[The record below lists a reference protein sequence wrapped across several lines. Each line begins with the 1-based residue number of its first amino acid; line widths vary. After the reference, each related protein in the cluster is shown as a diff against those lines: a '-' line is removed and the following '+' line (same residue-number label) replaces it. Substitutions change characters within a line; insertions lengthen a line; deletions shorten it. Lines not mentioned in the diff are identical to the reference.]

1 MFKTIA
7 IISIIFLLSSCG
19 GTTCLTAP
27 GLLKDEIRDIIP
39 TKPSNFGDQDFDK
52 NKIANYWIKSDL
64 KLKENGK
71 KIIRITPNGI
81 NLCYGAIQDIIVE
94 PGGAEEKSGKNILQ
108 LRYPAAAHE
117 KLIFRLEPSV
127 IKSFSEDVCDN
138 KNDDVYVQDPSA
150 CKKNNIG
157 TQYSAKISNGDGSS
171 TNRYYANK
179 ADSTRWLNGRTH
191 VLLNKVDSNGKP
203 IPDLSVVLLDRLT
216 ELKFPCDL
224 DGFIKSRCGDKDS
237 KCIENIKTIIL
248 DTEGIKAIMPNIK
261 DISIEDIKTII
272 LNNDTYLLNSMC
284 GNICGIKDANSR
296 INWSNCAQTE
306 VSIEHP
312 EGIETESAKIDQ
324 DGNIKE
330 WVKKKKLT
338 YIPSLKVEMYN
349 SNSPHVKTPLST
361 YGNANQGIRLDH
373 GYEIPFYTPDYTVN
387 KLSLLLGNAN
397 NKDQQSGGYHI
408 SVEKDCSYYTSQS
421 LYYYVGNEPPDDM
434 PGEVGKL
441 IDFNSGNED
450 HFEIEGTGDVYY
462 GVRDNGD
469 GYENNIGYFET
480 LTFVDKDVPET
491 ISWLVNKTKEY
502 IFKAFYGP
510 NFDAN
515 NPNTSLSGGAVGTVY
530 EGIIKNSN
538 FILLTKVTLL
548 LYVTLY
554 SLFYLLGTFRASQAE
569 LISLIVK
576 IGIITILIGPN
587 SWTFFNTYLF
597 PLFTKAPIELT
608 NIMTGQQ
615 SSSTDF
621 KFLDLSLYRFTL
633 PQTWLQIL
641 SLLFTGPVGWVAIFL
656 IFWGLIMLIGCLFEA
671 VMLYFISIIMIA
683 LLLSMAPLFIICI
696 LFQRTKAIFDS
707 WIKLL
712 AQVAMQPV
720 VVFASIAMLNQ
731 AMTGVLYGLFNF
743 DICTAC
749 VFQPSIDLK
758 ITEIKFCLLEFFL
771 PLGFSPVSTVY
782 DHLRDAD
789 SGLISFMGIPIP
801 IINIMMFVILA
812 HAMKSFVQVAG
823 TIASSIFGMMVADLS
838 GVAHSA
844 KESALGIIGMDSESR
859 MRRLQIKHNQ
869 KSHTPSRSAGRGP
882 IGSNTNPIDSP
893 IHDPP
898 SSFPDPTD
906 QSQDGQ

>member
-1 MFKTIA
+1 MFKAVA

-19 GTTCLTAP
+19 GTACLTAP

-39 TKPSNFGDQDFDK
+39 TKPNNFADKDFDK
-52 NKIANYWIKSDL
+52 NKIANYWVKSDL

-71 KIIRITPNGI
+71 QKVRITSNGI
-81 NLCYGAIQDIIVE
+81 NLCYDAVQDAKVG
-94 PGGAEEKSGKNILQ
+94 PGGPEEKSGKNILQ

-117 KLIFRLEPSV
+117 KLIFRLEPS
-127 IKSFSEDVCDN
+127 IIGSFSEDVCDN
-138 KNDDVYVQDPSA
+138 KKDNVYVQDPSA
-150 CKKNNIG
+150 CKKDNLK
-157 TQYSAKISNGDGSS
+157 TEYSAKIDNGNEPT
-171 TNRYYANK
+171 TNRYYSNK
-179 ADSTRWLNGRTH
+179 EDSKRWLDGKIYA
-191 VLLNKVDSNGKP
+191 LLNKVDSDGK
-203 IPDLSVVLLDRLT
+203 SVSDSSIELLNELT
-216 ELKFPCDL
+216 EFKLPCDL
-224 DGFIKSRCGDKDS
+224 DGFAKSKCGEKDS
-237 KCIENIKTIIL
+237 ECI
-248 DTEGIKAIMPNIK
+248 EGIK
-261 DISIEDIKTII
+261 STIF
-272 LNNDTYLLNSMC
+272 NNNTYLLNSMC
-284 GNICGIKDANSR
+284 GNICGIKDANGE

-312 EGIETESAKIDQ
+312 EGIEIESAKIDQ
-324 DGNIKE
+324 DGNIT
-330 WVKKKKLT
+330 WAKKKKLT
-338 YIPSLKVEMYN
+338 YIPSLKVDMYN

-421 LYYYVGNEPPDDM
+421 LYYYVGNEPPDGM
-434 PGEVGKL
+434 PGKVGRL

-450 HFEIEGTGDVYY
+450 HFEIEGTGNVYY

-510 NFDAN
+510 SFDVN

-530 EGIIKNSN
+530 QGIIKNSS
-538 FILLTKVTLL
+538 FISLTKVTLL

-554 SLFYLLGTFRASQAE
+554 SLFYLLGTFKASQAE
-569 LISLIVK
+569 LISLIIK

-633 PQTWLQIL
+633 PQTWLQIF

-683 LLLSMAPLFIICI
+683 LLLSMAPIFIICI

-749 VFQPSIDLK
+749 VLQPSIDLK

-823 TIASSIFGMMVADLS
+823 TIASSIFGMMMADLS

-844 KESALGIIGMDSESR
+844 KESALGIIGMDGESR
-859 MRRLQIKHNQ
+859 MRRLQLKHNQ

-882 IGSNTNPIDSP
+882 IGSNTNPIDGP

>member
-1 MFKTIA
+1 MFKTLA

-19 GTTCLTAP
+19 GTACLTAP
-27 GLLKDEIRDIIP
+27 GLLKDEVRDIIP
-39 TKPSNFGDQDFDK
+39 TKPSSFGDKDFDK

-71 KIIRITPNGI
+71 QKVRITPNGI
-81 NLCYGAIQDIIVE
+81 NLCYGAVQNTMVE
-94 PGGAEEKSGKNILQ
+94 PGKNILQ
-108 LRYPAAAHE
+108 LRYLAAVHE
-117 KLIFRLEPSV
+117 KLIFRLEPS
-127 IKSFSEDVCDN
+127 IIGSFSEDICDN
-138 KNDDVYVQDPSA
+138 KKDNVYVQDPSA

-157 TQYSAKISNGDGSS
+157 TQYSAKISNGNGSII
-171 TNRYYANK
+171 NRYYPNK
-179 ADSTRWLNGRTH
+179 EDSKKWLDGKIYA
-191 VLLNKVDSNGKP
+191 LLNKVDSNEK
-203 IPDLSVVLLDRLT
+203 SVSDSSIELLNELT
-216 ELKFPCDL
+216 EFKLPCNL
-224 DGFIKSRCGDKDS
+224 DGFVRSKCGEKDS
-237 KCIENIKTIIL
+237 ECI
-248 DTEGIKAIMPNIK
+248 EGIK
-261 DISIEDIKTII
+261 STIF
-272 LNNDTYLLNSMC
+272 NNNTYLLNSMC
-284 GNICGIKDANSR
+284 GNICGIKDANGK

-312 EGIETESAKIDQ
+312 EGIETENAEIDQ
-324 DGNIKE
+324 DGNVT
-330 WVKKKKLT
+330 WVKKKELT
-338 YIPSLKVEMYN
+338 YIPSLQVARYYRSGN
-349 SNSPHVKTPLST
+349 SSSQVYFKT
-361 YGNANQGIRLDH
+361 YGNINSGTRSGY
-373 GYEIPFYTPDYTVN
+373 GYEISDGYTTDT
-387 KLSLLLGNAN
+387 LSLYLGNIN
-397 NKDQQSGGYHI
+397 SKEQSGGYHI
-408 SVEKDCSYYTSQS
+408 SVEKDCSYYTSRS
-421 LYYYVGNEPPDDM
+421 LYYYVGNEPPDGM
-434 PGEVGKL
+434 PGKVGKL
-441 IDFNSGNED
+441 IDLNNRNED
-450 HFEIEGTGDVYY
+450 HFEIEGTGNVYY
-462 GVRDNGD
+462 GIRDNGD

-491 ISWLVNKTKEY
+491 ISWLVNETKKY

-510 NFDAN
+510 NFDVN
-515 NPNTSLSGGAVGTVY
+515 NPNNNLSSGAVGTVY
-530 EGIIKNSN
+530 QGIIKNSS
-538 FILLTKVTLL
+538 FISLTKVTLL

-569 LISLIVK
+569 LVSLIVK
-576 IGIITILIGPN
+576 ISIITILIGSN

-641 SLLFTGPVGWVAIFL
+641 SLLFTGPVGWIAIFL

-683 LLLSMAPLFIICI
+683 LLLSIAPLFIICI

-720 VVFASIAMLNQ
+720 LVFASIAMLNQ

-869 KSHTPSRSAGRGP
+869 KSYTSSRSAGRGP